1 MDAKKRIAE
10 LRNQLV
16 HHNYLYHVLDKPEIT
31 DPEYDALYRELVALE
46 KGHPELVTPDS
57 PTQRVGDTPLDEFSS
72 VRHSRQMLSLD
83 NILSEEELR
92 EWDERM
98 WNALGRRVAA
108 TYVVE
113 PKVDGVSVEL
123 VYEDGLLKVGSTR
136 GDGWKGE
143 DVTQN
148 LRTLRSVMPRL
159 VGEKP
164 PALVEVRGEVYM
176 ETAKFR
182 DLNRRLQEAGEKTFA
197 NARNT
202 TAGSLKQLDPRIT
215 ATRPLEILIHG
226 LGSSRG
232 IEFKTHSEAMKR
244 LEKLGLRTTA
254 KALRTFDSLDGVQG
268 FYREM
273 MEKRDAMPFEIDGLV
288 VKVDD
293 LALREELGETARS
306 PRWAVAYK
314 FPPRDAVT
322 RLKDIVVQVGRTGA
336 ITPVAVLEPVQVG
349 GVEVSSATLHNQ
361 EEVERKGI
369 LIGDHVVLHRAGD
382 VIPEIVGP
390 VLEKRTGEEKAF
402 RMPSECPCCGAKL
415 VLAEGEVILRC
426 PNERC
431 PDQVKGWIA
440 HFARREAMDVEGLG
454 DKLIAQL
461 VDKKLVEDPSD
472 LYFLGKKTVAGLE
485 RMAEKSAKNLIDSIE
500 RSKKTTLARLI
511 HALGI
516 RHVGETS
523 AAQLAD
529 HFGTIDAFS
538 AADLETLTGIHEVGP
553 KVAASI
559 REHLDR
565 PRTKRVLTRLAEAG
579 VACAPP
585 AAAGTGRFS
594 GMVFVFTGTMPG
606 LTRDDGKKLVE
617 QHGGKVAPSVTKNV
631 THVVVGDDPGSKA
644 EKAKKMGLTILT
656 PAEFTLLVGVE

>member
-1 MDAKKRIAE
+1 MDAKTRIDE
-10 LRNQLV
+10 LRKLIDR
-16 HHNYLYHVLDKPEIT
+16 HNYLYHVLDKPEIT
-31 DPEYDALYRELVALE
+31 DAEYDALYRELVALE
-46 KGHPELVTPDS
+46 KEHPDLVTPDS
-57 PTQRVGDTPLDEFSS
+57 PTRRVGDRPLAEFASY
-72 VRHSRQMLSLD
+72 RHTRQMLSLD
-83 NILSEEELR
+83 NILSEGELR

-98 WNALGRRVAA
+98 WNTLGRRAAA

-113 PKVDGVSVEL
+113 PKIDGVSVEL

-136 GDGWKGE
+136 GDGWNGE

-159 VGEKP
+159 LTDRP

-182 DLNRRLQEAGEKTFA
+182 DLNRRLEEAGEKTFA

-215 ATRPLEILIHG
+215 ATRPLEIMIHG
-226 LGSSRG
+226 LGATRG
-232 IEFKTHSEAMKR
+232 VEFRTHSEAMKR
-244 LEKLGLRTTA
+244 LEELGLRTTA
-254 KALRTFDSLDGVQG
+254 KTLRTFDSLEGVQE

-273 MEKRDAMPFEIDGLV
+273 MAKRDAMPYEIDGLV
-288 VKVDD
+288 VKIDD

-314 FPPRDAVT
+314 FPPRNAVT
-322 RLKDIVVQVGRTGA
+322 KLKEIVVQVGRTGA

-369 LIGDHVVLHRAGD
+369 RIGDHVVLHRAGD

-390 VLEKRTGEEKAF
+390 VLEKRTGEERPF
-402 RMPSECPCCGAKL
+402 RMPSECPCCGTKL
-415 VLAEGEVILRC
+415 VLVAGEVILRC

-440 HFARREAMDVEGLG
+440 HFARREAMDIEGLG

-461 VDKKLVEDPSD
+461 VDKGLVEDPSD
-472 LYFLGKKTVAGLE
+472 LYYLSVETLVGLE
-485 RMAEKSAKNLIDSIE
+485 RMAKKSAQNLIHRIE

-511 HALGI
+511 YALGI
-516 RHVGETS
+516 RHVGATL

-529 HFGTIDAFS
+529 HFGTIEALC
-538 AADLETLTGIHEVGP
+538 AANLETLTGIPEVGP

-559 REHLDR
+559 REAVEGA
-565 PRTKRVLTRLAEAG
+565 RTKRVLARLKEAG
-579 VACAPP
+579 VTCAPP
-585 AAAGTGRFS
+585 IGEGTGRLA

-606 LTRDDGKKLVE
+606 MTRDEGKKIVE
-617 QHGGKVAPSVTKNV
+617 RNGGKVAPSVTKNV
-631 THVVVGDDPGSKA
+631 THVVVGDDPGAKA
-644 EKAKKMGLTILT
+644 EKAKKLGLTILT
-656 PAEFTLLVGVE
+656 PAEFKSLAGIE